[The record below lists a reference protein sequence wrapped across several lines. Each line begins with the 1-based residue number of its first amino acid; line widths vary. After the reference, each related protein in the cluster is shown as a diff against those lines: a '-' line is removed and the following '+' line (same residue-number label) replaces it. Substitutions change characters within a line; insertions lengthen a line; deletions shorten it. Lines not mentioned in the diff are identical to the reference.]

1 MSRDVGGLRLVYEL
15 RLANRVL
22 TFQISAWVEGN
33 HVIVVN
39 LFIIL
44 YFVVEFDGICTST
57 KVASQGFN
65 GVTMS
70 NRSIN
75 LLMRGSVCIFFCH
88 SNSHISFYMVSQL
101 G

>member
-15 RLANRVL
+15 RVANRVL

-33 HVIVVN
+33 HVVVVN

-44 YFVVEFDGICTST
+44 YFVWSLMAFVRPP
-57 KVASQGFN
+57 KKASQVFN

-75 LLMRGSVCIFFCH
+75 LLMRGSVCIFVCH